1 MNITL
6 AAPRTTGPALPIP
19 SPRPRLRGITA
30 EAVFVGRSL
39 RHSLR
44 DGESLLMAI
53 MLPVMLMLMF
63 TWVFGGAIDPSG
75 AYVDYVVPGIIL
87 TCAGFGASS
96 TAVYVANDMRTGI
109 IDRFRTMP
117 VRSGAVLTG
126 HVVASVLRNLI
137 ATAIVIG
144 VGVLVG
150 FRPDANAGEWIALA
164 GLIALYI
171 LAITYLF
178 AAIGLAAGSPEGAN
192 GYGFVLLFLPYLSS
206 AFVPVASM
214 PDWLQPVAAN
224 QPITPIVE
232 TIRGLLTDA
241 PTQSEA
247 WWAIGWCLAI
257 LLVAVVWGAWLFRR
271 KAGRRRSPR
280 PHPIS
285 AEA

>member
-1 MNITL
+1 MTSL
-6 AAPRTTGPALPIP
+6 TAAPAAPALPTL
-19 SPRPRLRGITA
+19 RPRLRGATA
-30 EAVFVGRSL
+30 ELIFVGRSL

-117 VRSGAVLTG
+117 LRAGAVLTG
-126 HVVASVLRNLI
+126 HVVASLIRNLV

-150 FRPDANAGEWIALA
+150 FRPTADFGEWVATGA
-164 GLIALYI
+164 LIALYI

-192 GYGFVLLFLPYLSS
+192 GYGFILLFLPYLSS
-206 AFVPVASM
+206 AFVPVPSM
-214 PDWLQPVAAN
+214 PEWLQPIAEY
-224 QPITPIVE
+224 QPVTPIIE
-232 TIRGLLTDA
+232 TIRALLMGTPVD
-241 PTQSEA
+241 SEPL
-247 WWAIGWCLAI
+247 WAIVWCLAI
-257 LLVAVVWGAWLFRR
+257 LVVAVMWGAWLFRR
-271 KAGRRRSPR
+271 KAGRR
-280 PHPIS
+280 
-285 AEA
+285 

>member
-1 MNITL
+1 MTTAL
-6 AAPRTTGPALPIP
+6 AAATASTAP
-19 SPRPRLRGITA
+19 SVRPHLRGITA
-30 EAVFVGRSL
+30 ELVFVGRSL

-117 VRSGAVLTG
+117 VRAGAVLTG
-126 HVVASVLRNLI
+126 HVVASLVRNLV
-137 ATAIVIG
+137 ATSIVIA

-150 FRPDANAGEWIALA
+150 FRPTATFGEWVLMGLFIAVYL
-164 GLIALYI
+164 

-192 GYGFVLLFLPYLSS
+192 GYGFILLFLPYLSS
-206 AFVPVASM
+206 AFVPIDSM
-214 PDWLQPVAAN
+214 PQWLQPVAAN

-232 TIRGLLTDA
+232 TIRGLLMGTPLDGE
-241 PTQSEA
+241 PL
-247 WWAIGWCLAI
+247 WALVWCAAI
-257 LLVAVVWGAWLFRR
+257 LIVAAAWGSWLLRR
-271 KAGRRRSPR
+271 KAGQR
-280 PHPIS
+280 
-285 AEA
+285 

>member
-6 AAPRTTGPALPIP
+6 AAPRSAAPALPAP
-19 SPRPRLRGITA
+19 SPRPRLRGLTA

-117 VRSGAVLTG
+117 LRAGAVLTG

-150 FRPDANAGEWIALA
+150 FRPSANAGEWVGLA
-164 GLIALYI
+164 ALIALYI

-214 PDWLQPVAAN
+214 PEWLQPVAAN

-241 PTQSEA
+241 PVQSEA
-247 WWAIGWCLAI
+247 WWAIGWCVVILAI
-257 LLVAVVWGAWLFRR
+257 AVAWGAWLFRR
-271 KAGRRRSPR
+271 KAGRR
-280 PHPIS
+280 
-285 AEA
+285 

>member
-1 MNITL
+1 MNIVV
-6 AAPRTTGPALPIP
+6 AAPRAAASVPSSPA
-19 SPRPRLRGITA
+19 PRPRVGGFTA

-53 MLPVMLMLMF
+53 LLPVMLMLMF

-87 TCAGFGASS
+87 TCAGFGASA

-117 VRSGAVLTG
+117 LRAGAVLTG
-126 HVVASVLRNLI
+126 HVVASVLRNLV

-144 VGVLVG
+144 VGILVG
-150 FRPDANAGEWIALA
+150 FRPSATPLEWIAMT

-171 LAITYLF
+171 LGITYLF

-214 PDWLQPVAAN
+214 PAWLQPIAAN

-232 TIRGLLTDA
+232 TIRGLLMDA
-241 PTQSEA
+241 PLDVEP
-247 WWAIGWCLAI
+247 WWAIGWCLVI
-257 LLVAVVWGAWLFRR
+257 LLIAVIWGAWLFRR
-271 KAGRRRSPR
+271 KAARR
-280 PHPIS
+280 
-285 AEA
+285 